1 MTEKKLE
8 VKFAPGAFD
17 HFDGTQEELDQ
28 MIVEIQRLV
37 ESGEIFAQ
45 SRALTEEEF
54 DELPDEIKQQLE
66 DSLGDMSEDIEI
78 PNKRLLQ

>member
-17 HFDGTQEELDQ
+17 NFDGTQEELDQ
-28 MIVEIQRLV
+28 MMIEIQRLV

-45 SRALTEEEF
+45 SRPLTEEEF

-66 DSLGDMSEDIEI
+66 DSLGDISEDIEI
-78 PNKRLLQ
+78 PSKRLLQ